1 MSKDRTKYGVKI
13 KNISAGTLYMYNLG
27 LRDMGSLRKS
37 SKDAMLV
44 NSLLLDFLKENGLKI
59 KKNGSTEDVIGIDFD
74 HKSYSY
80 DDEVKKLKSKISEY
94 KAKAENKDNT
104 EKEKQLY
111 NNQIEFYSSR
121 LKFAEENSSL
131 FCEKSV
137 DDIRK
142 EFYNNGVDVTYN
154 TYNKDGSVK
163 NSRVV
168 HYKMLY
174 RSAGKAKQGNCIFIK
189 QSLWEKTHN
198 FMYMGYKMPKHN
210 APIVEMGVYAS
221 LIASGIVGKIK
232 IDPQN
237 ILVIKDVD
245 SFFKTDVVSVE
256 LGEDKHCVAIEKSN
270 YELKN
275 TLFDGQGLID
285 SSIFYPQLFQYG
297 NQDDNQYFLPVSF
310 NLPAVIFS
318 KKHEDMI
325 PEDFILTTDQI
336 RDTAALFNKQN
347 DSGIYT
353 SMGFAPS
360 WDPEFLYL
368 IARLKETNFRPFNNN
383 FLWNSENLEDTV
395 SYIKYWTETYNT
407 SVQAEQDYE
416 FKYLYTPPIK
426 QIIADSCLFAYTTS
440 AQIFSASEEDL
451 QQIDFRWIH
460 KDNNLPV
467 EEDMLLLG
475 IYKKASNF
483 LGAETFISWLMKEE
497 TQQEIMTRMDSMN
510 LNISHF
516 GIAGGFSA
524 IRSVNEI
531 IFPQH
536 YKILLG
542 NIPAAEYIQPPTP
555 LPSQWKNI
563 KNQIKL

>member
-1 MSKDRTKYGVKI
+1 MKWLVKSTTPQARCKI
-13 KNISAGTLYMYNLG
+13 GKII
-27 LRDMGSLRKS
+27 
-37 SKDAMLV
+37 
-44 NSLLLDFLKENGLKI
+44 SLLFLPCLVSVLFFSCKESPDNHV
-59 KKNGSTEDVIGIDFD
+59 VIWTDQQLFV
-74 HKSYSY
+74 SYAELFNASQ
-80 DDEVKKLKSKISEY
+80 DEVKAVVLY
-94 KAKAENKDNT
+94 KERPVDALPPAKDE
-104 EKEKQLY
+104 
-111 NNQIEFYSSR
+111 QIPDIIVGSWLR
-121 LKFAEENSSL
+121 NENSIHYFRPLDSL
-131 FCEKSV
+131 FGDE
-137 DDIRK
+137 
-142 EFYNNGVDVTYN
+142 
-154 TYNKDGSVK
+154 
-163 NSRVV
+163 
-168 HYKMLY
+168 
-174 RSAGKAKQGNCIFIK
+174 
-189 QSLWEKTHN
+189 
-198 FMYMGYKMPKHN
+198 
-210 APIVEMGVYAS
+210 
-221 LIASGIVGKIK
+221 
-232 IDPQN
+232 
-237 ILVIKDVD
+237 
-245 SFFKTDVVSVE
+245 
-256 LGEDKHCVAIEKSN
+256 
-270 YELKN
+270 
-275 TLFDGQGLID
+275 LID

-360 WDPEFLYL
+360 WNPDFLYL
-368 IARLKETNFRPFNNN
+368 IARLKETNFRPFNKN
-383 FLWNSENLEDTV
+383 FLWNSESLEDTV

-426 QIIADSCLFAYTTS
+426 QIISDSCLFAYTTS
-440 AQIFSASEEDL
+440 AQIFSSPEEDL

-467 EEDMLLLG
+467 EEDILLLG

-483 LGAETFISWLMKEE
+483 LGAEAFISWLMKEE
-497 TQQEIMTRMDSMN
+497 TQQQIMNRMDSMN

-536 YKILLG
+536 YKTLLG
-542 NIPAAEYIQPPTP
+542 NIPAAEYLQPPTP

-563 KNQIKL
+563 KNQIINPWIQDAVAGKSQGSIDSLFDEWAKRIH

>member
-142 EFYNNGVDVTYN
+142 EFYNDGVDVTYN

-221 LIASGIVGKIK
+221 LIAS
-232 IDPQN
+232 
-237 ILVIKDVD
+237 
-245 SFFKTDVVSVE
+245 
-256 LGEDKHCVAIEKSN
+256 
-270 YELKN
+270 
-275 TLFDGQGLID
+275 
-285 SSIFYPQLFQYG
+285 
-297 NQDDNQYFLPVSF
+297 
-310 NLPAVIFS
+310 
-318 KKHEDMI
+318 
-325 PEDFILTTDQI
+325 
-336 RDTAALFNKQN
+336 
-347 DSGIYT
+347 
-353 SMGFAPS
+353 
-360 WDPEFLYL
+360 
-368 IARLKETNFRPFNNN
+368 
-383 FLWNSENLEDTV
+383 
-395 SYIKYWTETYNT
+395 
-407 SVQAEQDYE
+407 
-416 FKYLYTPPIK
+416 
-426 QIIADSCLFAYTTS
+426 
-440 AQIFSASEEDL
+440 
-451 QQIDFRWIH
+451 
-460 KDNNLPV
+460 
-467 EEDMLLLG
+467 
-475 IYKKASNF
+475 
-483 LGAETFISWLMKEE
+483 
-497 TQQEIMTRMDSMN
+497 
-510 LNISHF
+510 
-516 GIAGGFSA
+516 
-524 IRSVNEI
+524 
-531 IFPQH
+531 
-536 YKILLG
+536 
-542 NIPAAEYIQPPTP
+542 
-555 LPSQWKNI
+555 
-563 KNQIKL
+563 

>member
-1 MSKDRTKYGVKI
+1 MKWFVKSTIREARYTVKKLGAFCLISCLVSVLFFSCKKDPTNQV
-13 KNISAGTLYMYNLG
+13 
-27 LRDMGSLRKS
+27 
-37 SKDAMLV
+37 
-44 NSLLLDFLKENGLKI
+44 
-59 KKNGSTEDVIGIDFD
+59 VIWTDQQLFV
-74 HKSYSY
+74 SYAELFNASQ
-80 DDEVKKLKSKISEY
+80 DEVKAVVLY
-94 KAKAENKDNT
+94 KERPVDALPPAKDEQVPDIIVGSWLRN
-104 EKEKQLY
+104 
-111 NNQIEFYSSR
+111 
-121 LKFAEENSSL
+121 ENSIHYFRPLDSL
-131 FCEKSV
+131 FGDE
-137 DDIRK
+137 
-142 EFYNNGVDVTYN
+142 
-154 TYNKDGSVK
+154 
-163 NSRVV
+163 
-168 HYKMLY
+168 
-174 RSAGKAKQGNCIFIK
+174 
-189 QSLWEKTHN
+189 
-198 FMYMGYKMPKHN
+198 
-210 APIVEMGVYAS
+210 
-221 LIASGIVGKIK
+221 
-232 IDPQN
+232 
-237 ILVIKDVD
+237 
-245 SFFKTDVVSVE
+245 
-256 LGEDKHCVAIEKSN
+256 
-270 YELKN
+270 
-275 TLFDGQGLID
+275 LID

-318 KKHEDMI
+318 KKNEDII

-383 FLWNSENLEDTV
+383 FLWNSEKLEDTV

-563 KNQIKL
+563 KNQIINPWIQDAVAGKTENSIEVLFDEWAKRIH